1 MSIRFTLVGTVRD
14 AETGIGIPGLF
25 VKAYDKD
32 LLFDDLLGTA
42 ITKADGAFEIVSE
55 SSDFRDFFER
65 RPDIYLRIFLSA
77 DRETEIW
84 SSEEAVRWN
93 AGRYEKFNVRIP
105 HAVLGETGPSI
116 RLVNDRGEP
125 DAPPQPGESLV
136 LRAAGL
142 RPSALHR
149 VTVRDDAGEV
159 MTQSILSDR
168 NGEIRDTVI
177 WAQIGL
183 DDPREEKRVPV
194 EEARRR
200 WYGRT
205 LVLELHDGDRRTGAG
220 RLTIAEARA
229 PMAVATDQDGLLQ
242 NGFEIGEHDARLTLL
257 DFAEGDDLRI
267 WMVPR
272 QHEWHEGD
280 LISPVPLLSD
290 RPAQIDVRPGGD
302 VHRVV
307 IAKRDDLRPGAYDFV
322 IRRVRY
328 GFEDDDDLVLRATD
342 VLTNRRAT
350 GLVVREKF
358 WASKVIR
365 GGCVNLQQIAG
376 RRTFGGMWPYIQF
389 TDTFQVGEDV
399 WGTLDPN
406 ALDPGH
412 TGKGVAMYVVPHKT
426 ATEWS
431 ADNSLSHLAVLG
443 GNAMVQQW
451 ITQSWCVNANLHLLW
466 SNATQVGD
474 YDIVADFGNNATT
487 IGAFVRDDHY
497 DMPLDMIDGY
507 IVPGFRIVADPTTD
521 TSFAN
526 TGIFT
531 YDQSTQG
538 SITVGKDP
546 IPTGPSVTVPLN
558 ASVHFPADAP
568 GATTPGQISV
578 AQPHYPV
585 VVVVHGNASQTTS
598 YLGYEYLLD
607 HLAKNGFIAASIH
620 LQPGQTGTDRARVL
634 RRHLQILF
642 TMFGASAANNVG
654 IMGHSRGGEAVV
666 IAARLNQQEAWGYA
680 INAVISLA
688 PTNQYTFENFGGAW
702 AKPFLVI
709 YGSLDGD
716 LGGISDTGFELYDH
730 ASMMKKSMM
739 FVYRS
744 CHDRYNTVWGDGD
757 ITSGWSSLT
766 PTDVP
771 RVLSANAHQN
781 IAKGYMAAFFR
792 QYLLGET
799 QWSGIFRGEWVPAA
813 VQASDPNMKIYPQ
826 YEDTTVRT
834 VDDFEGP
841 HSATSWEA
849 STINPILGQVTQS
862 GLPATPQENDLRT
875 MDAHSPHST
884 AGLLLRWDN
893 TTDSLTYNIPAG
905 QQNISAFQALSF
917 RITQKVNSASNPAN
931 QLQDLRLTLF
941 DGGGHSR
948 AIRVSKFAEIPY
960 PDVRGNDY
968 YTKSAMCTIRIPLAA
983 YTIHCYNVDQ
993 VDLMN
998 ITTLVF
1004 EFAEKPAGEV
1014 EIDSIQFTN

>member
-1 MSIRFTLVGTVRD
+1 MSIRFTLFGIVRE

-42 ITKADGAFEIVSE
+42 ITNADGSFEIVSE

-65 RPDIYLRIFLSA
+65 RPDIYLRIFSA
-77 DRETEIW
+77 DRDTEIW
-84 SSEEAVRWN
+84 SSEEGVRWN
-93 AGRYEKFNVRIP
+93 AGRYERFDVSIP
-105 HAVLGETGPSI
+105 RRVLGGAGPSI

-125 DAPPQPGESLV
+125 DAPSQPGESLV
-136 LRAAGL
+136 LSAAGL

-159 MTQSILSDR
+159 MTQGILSDQ

-183 DDPREEKRVPV
+183 DDPRENTRLPV
-194 EEARRR
+194 EESRRR

-205 LVLELHDGDRRTGAG
+205 LILELHDGDRLTGEA
-220 RLTIAEARA
+220 RLTIAKVRA
-229 PMAVATDQDGLLQ
+229 PMAVATDHDGLLQ

-257 DFAEGDDLRI
+257 DFAEGEDLRI

-280 LISPVPLLSD
+280 LISPVLLSSN
-290 RPAQIDVRPGGD
+290 RAAQIDVRPRGD
-302 VHRVV
+302 VDRIV
-307 IAKRDDLRPGAYDFV
+307 IAKRDELTPGAYDFV

-350 GLVVREKF
+350 GLVVREEF

-399 WGTLDPN
+399 WGALDPN

-426 ATEWS
+426 ASQWS

-443 GNAMVQQW
+443 GNAAVQQW

-466 SNATQVGD
+466 PNATQVGD

-487 IGAFVRDDHY
+487 LGAFLRDDHY

-507 IVPGFRIVADPTTD
+507 IVPGFRIVPDPTTD

-526 TGIFT
+526 AGSFM
-531 YDQSTQG
+531 YDQTTQG
-538 SITVGKDP
+538 YVDVLDDSATNWH
-546 IPTGPSVTVPLN
+546 VPLM
-558 ASVHFPADAP
+558 ASVHFPADVP
-568 GATTPGQISV
+568 GATTPAQISV
-578 AQPHYPV
+578 AQPNYPMV
-585 VVVVHGNASQTTS
+585 VIVHGNGPLGG

-620 LQPGQTGTDRARVL
+620 LEPDEQGTDRARVL
-634 RRHLQILF
+634 RAHLQILF
-642 TMFGASAANNVG
+642 AMFGAHAANNVG

-666 IAARLNQQEAWGYA
+666 IATRLNDPSQENWGYN
-680 INAVISLA
+680 ITAVISLA
-688 PTNQYTFENFGGAW
+688 PTNQYTFEHFGGAW

-716 LGGISDTGFELYDH
+716 LTGIGDTGFELYDH
-730 ASMMKKSMM
+730 ASGMNKSMA

-757 ITSGWSSLT
+757 LYFGWLT
-766 PTDVP
+766 AADQAA
-771 RVLSANAHQN
+771 VLSVNSHHY
-781 IAKGYMAAFFR
+781 IAMGYMAAFFR
-792 QYLLGET
+792 QHLRGET
-799 QWSGIFRGEWVPAA
+799 QWSGIFRGEWVPAM
-813 VQASDPNMKIYPQ
+813 VQASDSNMKIYVQ
-826 YEDTTVRT
+826 YEDTSVRT
-834 VDDFEGP
+834 LDDFEGP
-841 HSATSWEA
+841 HSATSWQT
-849 STINPILGQVTQS
+849 STLGGGVAFS

-875 MDAHSPHST
+875 MDPQSPHLT
-884 AGLLLRWDN
+884 AGLLLRWDT
-893 TTDSLTYNIPAG
+893 TTDTLTYAIPPA
-905 QQNISAFQALSF
+905 QKDISGFRAVSF
-917 RITQKVNSASNPAN
+917 RISQKVNSASNPVN
-931 QLQDLRLTLF
+931 QAQDLRLALL

-948 AIRVSKFAEIPY
+948 AIRISKFAEIPY
-960 PDVRGNDY
+960 PYVRGLNY
-968 YTKSAMCTIRIPLAA
+968 LTKSALCTIRIPLAA
-983 YTIHCYNVDQ
+983 YTIHCLNVDQ
-993 VDLMN
+993 VDLTN

-1004 EFAEKPAGEV
+1004 EFAEKVAGEI
-1014 EIDSIQFTN
+1014 EIDSVQFTN